1 MLTVLAGCVSG
12 GAAAPTGLAINTA
25 LVYDGAEYL
34 VNDGADLVLSR
45 AAPAMRYDE
54 GLTAKHV
61 AEARCAERGRW
72 LNSLALG
79 RFQAGSWIFDGG
91 CA

>member
-25 LVYDGAEYL
+25 LVY
-34 VNDGADLVLSR
+34 DGADLVLSR